1 MQMLPIEL
9 VHLARTRHG
18 VVAARELRQH
28 GFDRSK
34 AFRVARS
41 GVLVRLFP
49 ETYAVA
55 SLVDPFTRAAAIQ
68 LRYPDLILERRAA
81 AAVWG
86 LDGFRPPPGSGE
98 PMPLDLVRADGRRC
112 RSLPARA
119 AWVPPN
125 EIVTHLGFR
134 VTSASWTVADLSAAP
149 GITPD
154 LIELAIESAIR
165 SGLTTDDAVRVLAD
179 SYGPRLRILQVA
191 LSRRHPG
198 TPATESYAETRF
210 LQEVVR
216 PLGLEDPER
225 QVPIFVAGRPEP
237 YRADFVFRRR
247 SGALDVEIDGLAWHG
262 RDSDRDDRMR
272 DHYLRVAG
280 IQTLRLEAD
289 RVDRKPNSARAAL
302 RRELD
307 LLELRH
313 VPEDLRSAD
322 A

>member
-1 MQMLPIEL
+1 
-9 VHLARTRHG
+9 
-18 VVAARELRQH
+18 
-28 GFDRSK
+28 
-34 AFRVARS
+34 
-41 GVLVRLFP
+41 
-49 ETYAVA
+49 
-55 SLVDPFTRAAAIQ
+55 
-68 LRYPDLILERRAA
+68 
-81 AAVWG
+81 
-86 LDGFRPPPGSGE
+86 
-98 PMPLDLVRADGRRC
+98 
-112 RSLPARA
+112 
-119 AWVPPN
+119 
-125 EIVTHLGFR
+125 
-134 VTSASWTVADLSAAP
+134 VADLSAAP
-149 GITPD
+149 GVTPD

-313 VPEDLRSAD
+313 VPEDLRSAE